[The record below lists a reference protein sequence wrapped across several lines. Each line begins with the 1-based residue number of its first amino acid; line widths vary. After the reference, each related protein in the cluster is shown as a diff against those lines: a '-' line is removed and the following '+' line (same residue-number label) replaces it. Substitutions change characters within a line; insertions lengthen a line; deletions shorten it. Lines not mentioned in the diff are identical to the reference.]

1 MKVTR
6 RDLLHIVISGAVSMV
21 IFAFFKVTG
30 ARALP
35 RPPGSLIE
43 GEFLK
48 FCTRCYQCIDI
59 CPADAL
65 QPASIVD
72 GISNLGTPVLDV
84 KKCIFCQE
92 CMRVCP
98 TGAIQ
103 KIPKDEIDIGNATID
118 HDICLS
124 WTKKRRC
131 MICYKACPY
140 DAIKLEKRRFPIVIE
155 NKCTGCGVCER
166 RCPTTPKSIVVDY
179 EKYRRLAR
187 SEKRLALKIEDRT
200 GEYQFPPSDFRI
212 WFVQRVEKL
221 AKHYGLM
228 K

>member
-1 MKVTR
+1 MGITR
-6 RDLLHIVISGAVSMV
+6 RDVLHIIITGAASVLV
-21 IFAFFKVTG
+21 FTLFKVTG
-30 ARALP
+30 AKAVP
-35 RPPGSLIE
+35 RPPGSLVE
-43 GEFLK
+43 KEFLK

-65 QPASIVD
+65 KPTSIFD

-103 KIPKDEIDIGNATID
+103 KIPKDEIDIGNALIN
-118 HDICLS
+118 HDTCLS

-131 MICYKACPY
+131 MVCYKACPY
-140 DAIKLEKRRFPIVIE
+140 DAIELKDRQFPVVIE
-155 NKCTGCGVCER
+155 DKCTGCGICER
-166 RCPTTPKSIVVDY
+166 RCPTKPESIVVYYD
-179 EKYRRLAR
+179 KIRRFAAPA
-187 SEKRLALKIEDRT
+187 KRLTLRLEDRVEPY
-200 GEYQFPPSDFRI
+200 EYPPPGFRT
-212 WFVQRVEKL
+212 WFARRIEKL
-221 AKHYGLM
+221 ARYYGIM